1 VPTSE
6 ISGGSTSGISSLAA
20 LVRKYETGSTAGNY
34 TILNQSGT
42 STASGAYQ
50 FTNPTWRSYASQIG
64 VDTKQYPTAA
74 SAPPSVQDAVFVQA
88 VKKNGLNDWT
98 CEGCNPAL
106 TSHLAN
112 NPGDAYLPIS
122 DGGTD
127 AVPRTIAE
135 DPNQYLPGGGGQQGP
150 GTGPSPYSIGAAPDA
165 SGAVGNPN
173 PGIAQPGMVE
183 GVLPGIYGGPFTAS
197 GSVGVTQGL
206 QNWMTGIAG
215 NIETNVGAA
224 FKTFGG
230 YLLGTAQNLFIRLGL
245 IIVGLLLL
253 GLALWTLLPKETRT
267 TMVRAAA

>member
-1 VPTSE
+1 MPTSE
-6 ISGGSTSGISSLAA
+6 IQGGGSTSGISSLAA

-64 VDTKQYPTAA
+64 VDTKQYPTAM
-74 SAPPSVQDAVFVQA
+74 SAPPAVQDAVFVQA

-127 AVPRTIAE
+127 TVPRNVA
-135 DPNQYLPGGGGQQGP
+135 DAPPPNNPNTYP
-150 GTGPSPYSIGAAPDA
+150 GTGAEGINTAPDA
-165 SGAVGNPN
+165 SGAVGDLSA
-173 PGIAQPGMVE
+173 GVAQPGE
-183 GVLPGIYGGPFTAS
+183 EPGIYGGPFQF
-197 GSVGVTQGL
+197 GITQGL
-206 QNWMTGIAG
+206 QNWMTNAVR

-224 FKTFGG
+224 FKTAFGAV
-230 YLLGTAQNLFIRLGL
+230 LGTAQNLAIRFGL
-245 IIVGLLLL
+245 IIVGLVIL
-253 GLALWTLLPKETRT
+253 GIALWTLVPKETRT
-267 TMVRAAA
+267 IVKAAAMAA